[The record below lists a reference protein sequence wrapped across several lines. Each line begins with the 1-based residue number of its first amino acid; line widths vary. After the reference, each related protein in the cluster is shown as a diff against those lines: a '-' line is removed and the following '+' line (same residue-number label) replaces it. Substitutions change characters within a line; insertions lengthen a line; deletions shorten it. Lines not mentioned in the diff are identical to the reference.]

1 MRSGGRHFF
10 AEGAEGSKAVFR
22 DCRDFLKQRR
32 ENSIHISSKINDPRI
47 SERLGPLPRPKLA
60 TNLGKGQQVLERHE
74 GTGDLEVFRQT
85 YPGSQYNESR
95 EKSHAL
101 DQTFLI
107 PIGDGDL
114 RKKAPVTHNSA
125 QDPFVL
131 QLLEEVNKL
140 KAERQA
146 EIPDWNQPRPG
157 PLTRRILNTPLQAKT
172 KQKLGL
178 QLYTG
183 KEDPIEHLNLFESTM
198 AYRMHTDEERCLLFP
213 STLSGG
219 ALNWYCR
226 LTPETVDS
234 FEELRKLFVS
244 QHIFQTDR
252 LHSADDLYTIRQKPD
267 ESLRMYAGRF
277 SHEYSRCAEADDKTA
292 LKAFTAGLRDCFFKY
307 MINANTWKTYSEVM
321 AQAYNHASA
330 EAKTYQEK
338 PPTTILYQQVGG
350 GSQTHLNE
358 KTSTFQTAVA
368 PPHALHNASPN
379 QQTYQFQG
387 KKKDFHPHHSPF
399 SKKSKGHYPDNQGY
413 RHNNARPQAVN
424 AVGQTRVKIPPTPR
438 YETYTP
444 LNATCAA
451 IYPSIA
457 HLIPKP

>member
-1 MRSGGRHFF
+1 MRSGGRHLF

-47 SERLGPLPRPKLA
+47 SERLGPLPRPEPA

-74 GTGDLEVFRQT
+74 G
-85 YPGSQYNESR
+85 
-95 EKSHAL
+95 
-101 DQTFLI
+101 
-107 PIGDGDL
+107 DGDL
-114 RKKAPVTHNSA
+114 RKKAPVAHNSA
-125 QDPFVL
+125 QDPLVL

-198 AYRMHTDEERCLLFP
+198 AYRIHTDEERCLLFP

-252 LHSADDLYTIRQKPD
+252 LHSVDDLYTIR
-267 ESLRMYAGRF
+267 
-277 SHEYSRCAEADDKTA
+277 
-292 LKAFTAGLRDCFFKY
+292 
-307 MINANTWKTYSEVM
+307 
-321 AQAYNHASA
+321 
-330 EAKTYQEK
+330 
-338 PPTTILYQQVGG
+338 
-350 GSQTHLNE
+350 
-358 KTSTFQTAVA
+358 
-368 PPHALHNASPN
+368 
-379 QQTYQFQG
+379 
-387 KKKDFHPHHSPF
+387 
-399 SKKSKGHYPDNQGY
+399 
-413 RHNNARPQAVN
+413 
-424 AVGQTRVKIPPTPR
+424 
-438 YETYTP
+438 
-444 LNATCAA
+444 
-451 IYPSIA
+451 
-457 HLIPKP
+457 